1 MKQLPKEQKYFA
13 VTGTVY
19 ENLLSSYEA
28 NSNATELQFRNL
40 TDGQGNSE
48 AELTYRGIRVIP
60 VYAWDNDLNEP
71 GNPLFGTAKHMILY
85 TTRENHIVAADVAG
99 DSEAVSGWYEKK
111 DRKYYIE
118 GFQRL
123 GYNLIHCD
131 LQTIAY

>member
-1 MKQLPKEQKYFA
+1 MTGKQLDGLWTKLIAQNTAANAYCVRRASTTLGTGTLAAGVALDSLKECYEESAIILKQLPKEQKYFA

-60 VYAWDNDLNEP
+60 VYAWDNN
-71 GNPLFGTAKHMILY
+71 F
-85 TTRENHIVAADVAG
+85 R
-99 DSEAVSGWYEKK
+99 S
-111 DRKYYIE
+111 
-118 GFQRL
+118 
-123 GYNLIHCD
+123 
-131 LQTIAY
+131 